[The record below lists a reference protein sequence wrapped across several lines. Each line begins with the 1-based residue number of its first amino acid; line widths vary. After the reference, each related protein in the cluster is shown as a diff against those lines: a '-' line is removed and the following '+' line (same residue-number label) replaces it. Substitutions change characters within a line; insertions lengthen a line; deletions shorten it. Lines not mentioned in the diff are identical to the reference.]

1 MWNLQPLNLLLIL
14 CRLSTAVQLPLC
26 DQALGV
32 HINAR
37 DCVRAFATLHG
48 NSLNPSSFGRIR
60 FFTSQTQDRAYLLP
74 QEASY
79 GSCKVAIKIEE
90 GWQAKGS
97 WLDLDGWTRQLIAS
111 CVTRLVG
118 LGGQF
123 LIYGFVIRISRSDAS
138 TAADAAAVLTP
149 AALRQAA
156 DQLSLSPPAGHDR
169 PGLSPMR
176 PPVPAGPSRQQ
187 ASLRLLSQAAEYHW
201 HRPPSTQLRYAPA
214 PPADGAA
221 LFKASENLPGGFA
234 LGSPAVRQDA
244 GTPALHR
251 TPALPAVRSAL
262 PAVRSAVLRA
272 SGNAPG
278 GVPLDLQ
285 ALQHQGQAPT
295 LQQLLRFPAVRPFA
309 PAVARHNSQGV
320 GSIAEPLA
328 TPAEPLRWG
337 SRKPRSSYDSMWPS
351 SG

>member
-1 MWNLQPLNLLLIL
+1 MWNLQPLNSLLIL

-48 NSLNPSSFGRIR
+48 NSLSPGSFGRLR
-60 FFTSQTQDRAYLLP
+60 FFTSRAQDRAYLLP

-79 GSCKVAIKIEE
+79 GSCKVAIRIEE

-97 WLDLDGWTRQLIAS
+97 WLDLDGWTQQLIAS
-111 CVTRLVG
+111 CATRLVG

-123 LIYGFVIRISRSDAS
+123 LINRFVIRISCSDAS
-138 TAADAAAVLTP
+138 TAAGAAAVLTP

-156 DQLSLSPPAGHDR
+156 HQLLSFSPPAGHDR

-176 PPVPAGPSRQQ
+176 SPVPAGPSRQQ
-187 ASLRLLSQAAEYHW
+187 ASLRLLSQAAELHW

-214 PPADGAA
+214 PPADRAA
-221 LFKASENLPGGFA
+221 LLRASENVPGGFS
-234 LGSPAVRQDA
+234 LGSPAMRQDA

-251 TPALPAVRSAL
+251 TPALPAVRSA
-262 PAVRSAVLRA
+262 VLRA

-278 GVPLDLQ
+278 GFPLDLQ

-309 PAVARHNSQGV
+309 PAVARQNSQGV